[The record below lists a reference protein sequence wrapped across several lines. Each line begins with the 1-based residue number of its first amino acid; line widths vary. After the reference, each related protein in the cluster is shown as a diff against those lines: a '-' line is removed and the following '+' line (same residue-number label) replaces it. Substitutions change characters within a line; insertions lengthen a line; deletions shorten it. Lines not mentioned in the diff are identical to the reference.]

1 MPEEAAPQVPDAPA
15 TAVAQAPPAPPSAA
29 ARPTPKTPPPKVDH
43 LPPFKVLLHNDDE
56 NDMLWVVRTIVE
68 LTTNPPQRAVELM
81 LEAHKTGVAL
91 VAVTHKERAEL
102 YQDQFKSKGLTATI
116 EPAE

>member
-1 MPEEAAPQVPDAPA
+1 MPDEPTSTPSQDGTVAVADPSPAAP
-15 TAVAQAPPAPPSAA
+15 AA

-43 LPPFKVLLHNDDE
+43 LPPFKVLLHNDDTS
-56 NDMLWVVRTIVE
+56 DMLWVVRSIVE
-68 LTTNPPQRAVELM
+68 LTTHSPQRAVELM

-91 VAVTHKERAEL
+91 IAVTHKERAEL

-116 EPAE
+116 EPVE

>member
-1 MPEEAAPQVPDAPA
+1 MPEEPTVNPPPEAAI
-15 TAVAQAPPAPPSAA
+15 AVAEPPAAA

-43 LPPFKVLLHNDDE
+43 LPPFKVLLHNDDVNE
-56 NDMLWVVRTIVE
+56 MLWVVRTIVE
-68 LTTNPPQRAVELM
+68 LTTHTPQRAVELM

-102 YQDQFKSKGLTATI
+102 YQHQFKSKGLTATI
-116 EPAE
+116 EPAG